1 MSKMLLLKEIQK
13 FHKSRPTLMEYP
25 ILVRKIRKRINDVSE
40 IEKKQLSKM
49 LDEKEIYESEYN
61 QLLQIV
67 EFKRAVYQKLVNGF

>member
-13 FHKSRPTLMEYP
+13 FHKSRPTLREYP
-25 ILVRKIRKRINDVSE
+25 IQVRKIRKRINDVSE